1 MSAMMLT
8 TFDCVAHAWR
18 IKLYWKSFCEDH
30 DARAFEAAPHTYT
43 VINANSPT
51 QLVLPMARSIIDFA
65 RADHF
70 CATEHAMA
78 RNKTVG
84 YAPLVG
90 DATNFGIW
98 SEAGWQTVTDRER
111 GGCGNR
117 FCAISTPPQCWP
129 PVRNRSTRSPPA
141 GLHKAMRPLHMTWA
155 TA

>member
-1 MSAMMLT
+1 
-8 TFDCVAHAWR
+8 
-18 IKLYWKSFCEDH
+18 
-30 DARAFEAAPHTYT
+30 
-43 VINANSPT
+43 
-51 QLVLPMARSIIDFA
+51 MARSIIDFA

-111 GGCGNR
+111 GGCGTGSVR
-117 FCAISTPPQCWP
+117 FPPPRSAGRLCGTDRPVHRPPDCTRRCALFT
-129 PVRNRSTRSPPA
+129 
-141 GLHKAMRPLHMTWA
+141 
-155 TA
+155 